1 MKRSTEVTG
10 QKPTDA
16 EGRLNELLTKAWR
29 DTIRVK
35 SDYARA
41 NAEIVGMAASL
52 QLITTKVAASRF
64 ANSWH
69 ISQKGLT
76 WLNEQEQ

>member
-1 MKRSTEVTG
+1 MPSQDATG

-16 EGRLNELLTKAWR
+16 EGRLTELLTKAWR

-35 SDYARA
+35 SDYARS

-52 QLITTKVAASRF
+52 QLITTKVGGNRF

-69 ISQKGLT
+69 ISQKGLG
-76 WLNEQEQ
+76 WLNEQEQE